1 MVWCSVIQLTAMCIV
16 KEPSVIQQVG
26 VLCALISFSV
36 FFVCLFVCLFFCVL
50 VFVCHIQFFTYL
62 ESLLVSPPIT
72 SPFAG
77 DRPIQELLPVKKKKI
92 MIIIKNSEYKPLL

>member
-36 FFVCLFVCLFFCVL
+36 FFVCLFVCLF
-50 VFVCHIQFFTYL
+50 VFLRFGICLSYTILYI
-62 ESLLVSPPIT
+62 P
-72 SPFAG
+72 
-77 DRPIQELLPVKKKKI
+77 
-92 MIIIKNSEYKPLL
+92 